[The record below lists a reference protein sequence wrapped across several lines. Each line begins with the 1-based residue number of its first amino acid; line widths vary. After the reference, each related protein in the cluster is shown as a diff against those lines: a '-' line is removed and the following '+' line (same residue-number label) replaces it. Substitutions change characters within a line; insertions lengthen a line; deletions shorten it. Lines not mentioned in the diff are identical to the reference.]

1 MIIFHEFAMRLPKNI
16 PVLYLFYFI
25 WYSPFLSNLCLL
37 GNEIICSISLWLE
50 QIKCLTLF
58 KLLKHCLKM
67 MKAPLS
73 CSHVSLKQ
81 LTRKNWM
88 WSVGEKFL
96 EGKAVFKKFGLS
108 SFSAKE
114 AKNRSQHE
122 YTWSNQVEED
132 SVQVHP
138 SVTINRNTH

>member
-67 MKAPLS
+67 MKAPLC

-96 EGKAVFKKFGLS
+96 EGKAVFKKFWFIFILC
-108 SFSAKE
+108 K
-114 AKNRSQHE
+114 RSQE
-122 YTWSNQVEED
+122 SLPARVYMKQ
-132 SVQVHP
+132 P
-138 SVTINRNTH
+138 GRRR